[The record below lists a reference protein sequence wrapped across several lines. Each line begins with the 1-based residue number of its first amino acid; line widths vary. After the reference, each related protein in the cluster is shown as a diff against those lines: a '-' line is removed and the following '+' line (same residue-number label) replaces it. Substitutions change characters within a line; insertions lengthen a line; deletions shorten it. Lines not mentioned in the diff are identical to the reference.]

1 MAGLPQGN
9 ITAQAHQGGDAVDL
23 GQIEAFVQVAQHRSF
38 SKAAEALF
46 LTQPSVTARIQSLER
61 DLGEA
66 LFERNGRG
74 VRLTEMGASFLPYA
88 RRALKALQDGRD
100 ALEGMRNLEIGTLK
114 LGSALTVSTYV
125 LPKILKRY
133 CSTYPGVEVSVH
145 TGRSEQVLQMVLN
158 DDVHCALERTVHHA
172 EIVTVPLY
180 EDDLL
185 LVAAPEHKFARTGT
199 VTIEEVGREPLI
211 LFDKGS
217 SYNALIQGVFRQ
229 HGIVP
234 RTLMELDTIEAT
246 KKMVEEGLGIAML
259 PKVSIER
266 EFEAG
271 TLRPVT
277 VENVTMPRR
286 QISLIYRKNR
296 KHLRSVQAFFALL
309 GDLYGVKIPDS
320 TLVGAA

>member
-1 MAGLPQGN
+1 L
-9 ITAQAHQGGDAVDL
+9 DL

-61 DLGEA
+61 DLGES

-74 VRLTEMGASFLPYA
+74 VRMTEMGAAFLPYA

-100 ALEGMRNLEIGTLK
+100 SIEGMRNLEIGSLK

-125 LPKILKRY
+125 LPKILKKY
-133 CSTYPGVEVSVH
+133 TTAYPGVEVSVH
-145 TGRSEQVLQMVLN
+145 TGRSEQVLQMVLQ
-158 DDVHCALERTVHHA
+158 DEVHCALERTVHHA

-180 EDDLL
+180 EDDLV
-185 LVAAPEHKFARTGT
+185 LVAPPEHRFAQKRGA
-199 VTIEEVGREPLI
+199 TIEEIGREPLI

-234 RTLMELDTIEAT
+234 KTLMEMDTIEAT
-246 KKMVEEGLGIAML
+246 KKMVEEGLGIALL
-259 PKVSIER
+259 PKVSTER
-266 EFEAG
+266 EVELG
-271 TLRPVT
+271 HLVT
-277 VENVTMPRR
+277 VNVTNASMPRR

-296 KHLRSVQAFFALL
+296 KQPRAVVAFFTLL
-309 GDLYGVKIPDS
+309 SEMYRVAIPEPTPAGV
-320 TLVGAA
+320 A

>member
-1 MAGLPQGN
+1 
-9 ITAQAHQGGDAVDL
+9 VDL

-61 DLGEA
+61 DLGES

-74 VRLTEMGASFLPYA
+74 VRMTEMGASFLPYA

-100 ALEGMRNLEIGTLK
+100 SIDGMRNLDIGSLK

-125 LPKILKRY
+125 LPKILKQY
-133 CSTYPGVEVSVH
+133 TTAYPGVEVSVH
-145 TGRSEQVLQMVLN
+145 TGRSEQVLQMVLQ
-158 DDVHCALERTVHHA
+158 DEVHCALERTVHHA

-180 EDDLL
+180 EDDLV
-185 LVAAPEHKFARTGT
+185 LVAPPEHRFAQKRGAT
-199 VTIEEVGREPLI
+199 VEEVGREPLI

-234 RTLMELDTIEAT
+234 KTLMEMDTIEAT
-246 KKMVEEGLGIAML
+246 KKMVEEGMGIALL
-259 PKVSIER
+259 PKVSTER
-266 EFEAG
+266 EIEIG
-271 TLRPVT
+271 RLVT
-277 VENVTMPRR
+277 VTVTNATMPRR
-286 QISLIYRKNR
+286 QISLIFRKNR
-296 KHLRSVQAFFALL
+296 KQPRAVMAFFGLL
-309 GDLYGVKIPDS
+309 GEMYKVAIAEAAPVGV
-320 TLVGAA
+320 G

>member
-1 MAGLPQGN
+1 
-9 ITAQAHQGGDAVDL
+9 VDL

-61 DLGEA
+61 DLGES

-74 VRLTEMGASFLPYA
+74 VRMTEMGVAFLPFA

-100 ALEGMRNLEIGTLK
+100 SIDGMRNLDIGSLK

-125 LPKILKRY
+125 LPKILKKY
-133 CSTYPGVEVSVH
+133 TTTYPGVEVSVH
-145 TGRSEQVLQMVLN
+145 TGRSEQVLHMVLQ
-158 DDVHCALERTVHHA
+158 DEVHCALERTVHHA

-180 EDDLL
+180 EDDLV
-185 LVAAPEHKFARTGT
+185 LVAPPEHRFAQKRGAT
-199 VTIEEVGREPLI
+199 VEEIGREPLI

-234 RTLMELDTIEAT
+234 KTTMDMDTIEAT
-246 KKMVEEGLGIAML
+246 KKMVEEGLGIALL
-259 PKVSIER
+259 PKVSTER
-266 EFEAG
+266 EVE
-271 TLRPVT
+271 LKHLVT
-277 VENVTMPRR
+277 VNVTNATMPKRE
-286 QISLIYRKNR
+286 ISLIYRKNR
-296 KHLRSVQAFFALL
+296 KQPRAVAAFFALL
-309 GDLYGVKIPDS
+309 ADMYNVVIPEPVAGGS
-320 TLVGAA
+320 

>member
-1 MAGLPQGN
+1 
-9 ITAQAHQGGDAVDL
+9 VDL

-74 VRLTEMGASFLPYA
+74 VRMTEMGAGFLPYA

-100 ALEGMRNLEIGTLK
+100 SIEGMRNLDIGSLK

-125 LPKILKRY
+125 LPKILKKY
-133 CSTYPGVEVSVH
+133 TTAYPGVEVSVH
-145 TGRSEQVLQMVLN
+145 TGRSEQVLQMVLQ
-158 DDVHCALERTVHHA
+158 DEVHCALERTVHHA

-180 EDDLL
+180 EDDLV
-185 LVAAPEHKFARTGT
+185 LVAPPEHRFAQKRGAT
-199 VTIEEVGREPLI
+199 VEEIGREPLI

-234 RTLMELDTIEAT
+234 KTLMEMDTIEAT
-246 KKMVEEGLGIAML
+246 KKMVEEGMGIALL
-259 PKVSIER
+259 PKVSTER
-266 EFEAG
+266 EIEIG
-271 TLRPVT
+271 RLVT
-277 VENVTMPRR
+277 VNVTNATMPRR

-296 KHLRSVQAFFALL
+296 KHPRAVAAFLALL
-309 GDLYGVKIPDS
+309 SEMYKATIPDPTTVS
-320 TLVGAA
+320 VA

>member
-1 MAGLPQGN
+1 M
-9 ITAQAHQGGDAVDL
+9 DL

-46 LTQPSVTARIQSLER
+46 LTQPSVTARIQALER

-74 VRLTEMGASFLPYA
+74 VRLTEMGTSFLPYA

-100 ALEGMRNLEIGTLK
+100 ALDGMRNLELGTLK

-125 LPKILKRY
+125 LPRILKKY
-133 CSTYPGVEVSVH
+133 CMLYPGVEVSVQ

-158 DDVHCALERTVHHA
+158 DDVHCALERTVHHPD
-172 EIVTVPLY
+172 IVTVPLY
-180 EDDLL
+180 EDDLV
-185 LVAAPEHKFARTGT
+185 LVAAPQHRFARGGT
-199 VTIEEVGREPLI
+199 ASIEDVGRESLI

-217 SYNALIQGVFRQ
+217 SYTALIQNVFRQ
-229 HGIVP
+229 NGVVP

-259 PKVSIER
+259 PKVSTQR
-266 EFEAG
+266 ELEIG
-271 TLRPVT
+271 TLVPIAVS
-277 VENVTMPRR
+277 NATMPRR
-286 QISLIYRKNR
+286 QISLIYRKSR
-296 KHLRSVQAFFALL
+296 KHLRSVQVFFALL
-309 GDLYGVKIPDS
+309 AEMFDV
-320 TLVGAA
+320 TLQEAATAATGAA